1 MSLQEHKIITLN
13 KFVRIQVKSAIDESD
28 RQLIQLHE
36 YNKKYFVINLR
47 KMCFS
52 LSIVLT

>member
-36 YNKKYFVINLR
+36 NNKKYCTVNLR
-47 KMCFS
+47 MLYFL

>member
-36 YNKKYFVINLR
+36 NNKKYCIVNLR
-47 KMCFS
+47 MLCFL

>member
-36 YNKKYFVINLR
+36 NNKKYCIVNLR
-47 KMCFS
+47 MLYFL